1 MRNKLNFLL
10 LISLVIAIPCYA
22 LTVGST
28 PDLTP
33 AIYLWLALSILMS
46 RSFAIVKKIGLP
58 LVTSEILAGVAL
70 GNLHFF
76 GIQTFAGMEN
86 NEIIKFLAEIGA
98 MILMFEIGLETQ
110 LEDISSKIGSGIKI
124 ALFGTLL
131 TFIGGYYLTD
141 LFYPTAPQG
150 SRMLMGLVA
159 AATATGISGKVFKDL
174 KIINSIEVQ
183 TVLTASLID
192 EVISIMCFAVLS
204 GILITGNFSSNELV
218 VSAAKTT
225 LFFLIS
231 ISLGRRITPLL
242 TRFSAKIHAGISM
255 KIGIL
260 FMLCTFYTWLAS
272 MLNLAPVIGA
282 FIAGLIINPDYFRDF
297 SQAKFLRDF
306 KYIAQHTT
314 DENAKLQIIKTVNTY
329 ELKSLDE
336 LIKPL
341 SNIFVPIFFTYI
353 GLIFRVEDL
362 ANPKILC
369 FTLAFVVISIL
380 GRIISG
386 FSEQNRLNKW
396 VIGLGMTPVGEA
408 GLIFAITGNQLGL
421 INNEI
426 MSSVILT
433 LVLVTI
439 LTPILLKI
447 AIKHQNVKRIHI

>member
-272 MLNLAPVIGA
+272 ILNLAPVIGA

-353 GLIFRVEDL
+353 GLIFQIKDL

-369 FTLAFVVISIL
+369 FTLAFVFISLL
-380 GRIISG
+380 GRITSG
-386 FSEQNRLNKW
+386 FSETNRLNKW

-408 GLIFAITGNQLGL
+408 GLIFAITGTQLGL

-439 LTPILLKI
+439 LTPILLKS
-447 AIKHQNVKRIHI
+447 AIKYQNVKRIH